1 MTLRDQIQ
9 ERIVRSFTRPFSR
22 TVPLEFKK
30 TLKKSARLLVVLP
43 ASAANRITARTM
55 RQLDA
60 VFPSGRF
67 TFICPGAPDGSGGPD
82 PGKPV
87 LYLHLRKNT
96 VGQIR
101 GSQVLAGLNLGAFD
115 TLLDLDPD
123 FSLTA
128 FYLARKM
135 GYPLCIGFNKP
146 AADRYYNLLFTGS
159 SQSPFDE
166 RVSELFRFLKSFVSR

>member
-1 MTLRDQIQ
+1 MTLRDRIQ
-9 ERIVRSFTRPFSR
+9 EKIVRSFTRPFRR

-43 ASAANRITARTM
+43 ASAGHRLTARTM
-55 RQLDA
+55 RQMDS

-67 TFICPGAPDGSGGPD
+67 TFIHPGAPAGSGETDFGR
-82 PGKPV
+82 PV

-101 GSQVLAGLNLGAFD
+101 NSQVMAGLNLQAFD

-123 FSLTA
+123 FSLVGV
-128 FYLARKM
+128 YLARRM
-135 GYPLCIGFNKP
+135 GAPLCIGFAKP
-146 AADRYYNLLFTGS
+146 HGDRYYNLLFSAPSGT
-159 SQSPFDE
+159 PIDE
-166 RVSELFRFLKSFVSR
+166 RVSELFRFLKSFVAR

>member
-1 MTLRDQIQ
+1 MNLRDQIQ
-9 ERIVRSFTRPFSR
+9 ERIVRSFTRPFAR
-22 TVPLEFKK
+22 TLPLEFKK

-43 ASAANRITARTM
+43 AAAGHKLTARTM

-60 VFPSGRF
+60 VFPAGRF
-67 TFICPGAPDGSGGPD
+67 TFISPGAPDGSGGPD
-82 PGKPV
+82 LGRPV
-87 LYLHLRKNT
+87 LYLHLKKNT
-96 VGQIR
+96 INQIR
-101 GSQVLAGLNLGAFD
+101 SSQVLAGLNLGAFD

-128 FYLARKM
+128 IYLARKL

-146 AADRYYNLLFTGS
+146 CADRYYNLLFTGPS
-159 SQSPFDE
+159 AAPADE

>member
-1 MTLRDQIQ
+1 MTLREQIQ
-9 ERIVRSFTRPFSR
+9 ERIVRSFTRPFQR
-22 TVPLEFKK
+22 TAPLEFKK
-30 TLKKSARLLVVLP
+30 ALKKSSRLLVVLP
-43 ASAANRITARTM
+43 ASAVHRLTARTL

-60 VFPSGRF
+60 VFPAGRF
-67 TFICPGAPDGSGGPD
+67 TFINPGAPGGTGGPD
-82 PGKPV
+82 PGRPV
-87 LYLHLRKNT
+87 LYLHLKKNA

-101 GSQVLAGLNLGAFD
+101 RSQVLAGLNLGAFD

-128 FYLARKM
+128 IYLAKKM
-135 GYPLCIGFNKP
+135 AYPLCIGFNKP